1 MTPVVNVQAQ
11 IMVIDDSDV
20 TRETLVSYFEEEGFI
35 VYSAETA
42 EQGEELLAE
51 HDIDIVLL
59 DIRLPGKDGLT
70 LTRELRTGSE
80 IGIILVTGRQDQ
92 IDRIIGLECGADEYV
107 TKPFNPREILARSK
121 NLIRRV
127 KKLKALER
135 NSDKEPGGL
144 IEIGPWK
151 MDIHR
156 RWLKQSDK
164 DEPVQLTE
172 AEFQLLNALI
182 TNPGR
187 SLSRDELMDR
197 LRNRSWNATD
207 RTIDVLIGRIRR
219 KLKDDSCNPRWLITV
234 HGVGYLYSPE

>member
-1 MTPVVNVQAQ
+1 MTPVVNAQAQ
-11 IMVIDDSDV
+11 ILVIDDSDV

-35 VYSAETA
+35 VHSAETA
-42 EQGEELLAE
+42 EQGEELLAI
-51 HDIDIVLL
+51 HDIDMVLL

-70 LTRELRTGSE
+70 LTRELRSASE

-127 KKLKALER
+127 RKLKTLER
-135 NSDKEPGGL
+135 SAEKEPEGF
-144 IEIGPWK
+144 IDIGPWK

-156 RWLKQSDK
+156 RWLKKADS

-172 AEFQLLNALI
+172 AEFQLLNALV

-219 KLKDDSCNPRWLITV
+219 KLQDDSYSPKWLITV